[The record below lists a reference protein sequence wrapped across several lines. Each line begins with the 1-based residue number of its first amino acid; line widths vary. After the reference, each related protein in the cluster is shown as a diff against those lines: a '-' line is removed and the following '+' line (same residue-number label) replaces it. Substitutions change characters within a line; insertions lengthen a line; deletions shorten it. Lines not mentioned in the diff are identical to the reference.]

1 LAQETV
7 VEVLAKFRADTAEF
21 NRRLNEVQSQ
31 LDGLSKK
38 TSDTSANMQSS
49 LGSIG
54 GALTKLGNTFGVLAG
69 VAGGALISLGVS
81 SFNAAAR
88 VQELDVAI
96 NAVGKSTGL
105 GYDAINTAAL
115 GIKSMGIEMETAQR
129 SALKFAQNNLKLEY
143 ASKLARVAQDM
154 AVISGMN
161 STDTY
166 NMLTHAVI
174 TGRSEVLK
182 SVGIQKSAGQM
193 YEEFARQI
201 GKATSALSFQEKQ
214 QAVAEG
220 ALAEG
225 AKVFGTYEAAM
236 TSPGKV
242 IRSFARITNDTKVA
256 MGQMVLD
263 GFGPMILAAYDAYKA
278 FSKLIVPGGALYPII
293 EALTAVFTNLTQPLT
308 DAITK
313 FTDFASKMTPVKTSI
328 SDMGSEISKYLPV
341 IASLGTAFATMAGQ
355 NLLRQVPI
363 FGQLLGAINP
373 VAAAIVVLIATA
385 PAMRDAFMNLLGALK
400 PLLPVLAEV
409 GRIAGT
415 VVNNAIYLLSG
426 AINALAGFITN
437 SIKFVKENST
447 AFKIMAGIAGMLAAA
462 IFTVVA
468 AIKVH
473 AAVLAVSKG
482 VMTAFAVAQVLMSG
496 GQLASIASTNAL
508 AASMLKLNATMA
520 ANPIGLIVAAIAAL
534 VAGFVIAWNHSET
547 FRKIMIAIGKA
558 GIIAVGYVIEWIGK
572 LAKAILT
579 VNSGPLRLLLKGLAL
594 LKVPGAQTALDGITG
609 AIDNVGKFFDSTSEK
624 IKSYADNLDA
634 LENKRFKLPDLL
646 GSSFKMPKTKETTP
660 KNPATG
666 LNGGGEDGGTDG
678 AGAAAISALRETLQK
693 YNDFI
698 NNEFVKGFQKDS
710 STARETVT
718 KSLDLLKNIFDEK
731 AKGLKGTALKNLQD
745 SYWKINDTIRQF
757 IPQAEEI
764 GKAFEELNLA
774 IEDATKRLE
783 EATKNRAD
791 AAEKFGELLR
801 KPFGEPSAIT
811 KAMGS
816 AEATVDS
823 IISMYDNLVEQI
835 NKRYDGIDPTGRDN
849 LVNFLTNQTQR
860 LVDLARRRVEVARKL
875 TDAQTALD
883 KITQEQSSFVSST
896 RSSMK
901 SFATALVDLSKS
913 DAQATIQV
921 VKTASGLVIT
931 QIQSS
936 SSGIDAITKQLR
948 ERFQSIKDFAANIKS
963 LMERGVNK
971 DYIRQLI
978 EAGPEAAGAAASLMA
993 GATDSQLAEINTLYS
1008 GIADLSNSFGDEM
1021 GMNFYG
1027 AAVKSAQALRD
1038 GYQSEMDSINAEM
1051 AAIVAAITDALSPL
1065 SDLGTNLGEDIAQ
1078 GFLDTLNKRKTE
1090 LVTLAESI
1098 ATAIAEAMKNALDG
1112 IGVAGAVVPT
1122 TNTPVS
1128 QPTLADGEAARRA
1141 LMKLTG
1147 NQTLTDEEKK
1157 LLNIGTVNVNVTTPD
1172 AQTFADDLPGI
1183 MSKALLGRR

>member
-1 LAQETV
+1 MAQETV

-31 LDGLSKK
+31 LETLTKK
-38 TSDTSANMQSS
+38 TNDTSSSMQQSF
-49 LGSIG
+49 GAIG
-54 GALTKLGNTFGVLAG
+54 ASLTKLGNTAG
-69 VAGGALISLGVS
+69 VVAGVVGGALIAFGVS

-193 YEEFARQI
+193 YEEFARKI
-201 GKATSALSFQEKQ
+201 GKATSALTFQEKQ

-263 GFGPMILAAYDAYKA
+263 GFGPLILAAYDAYKA
-278 FSKLIVPGGALYPII
+278 FSKLVVPGGALYPII
-293 EALTAVFTNLTQPLT
+293 QALTAVFTSLTQPLT

-313 FTDFASKMTPVKTSI
+313 FTDFASKMKPVTTSI
-328 SDMGSEISKYLPV
+328 SDMGSQIAKYLPV
-341 IASLGTAFATMAGQ
+341 IAALGTAFATMAGK
-355 NLLRQVPI
+355 NLLANVPI

-385 PAMRDAFMNLLGALK
+385 PAMREAFMNLLSSLK
-400 PLLPVLAEV
+400 PLLPILAEV

-415 VVNNAIYLLSG
+415 VVNNAIWLVSESF
-426 AINALAGFITN
+426 NALATFITK

-447 AFKIMAGIAGMLAAA
+447 VFKIMAGIAAMLATA
-462 IFTVVA
+462 ILAVVVA
-468 AIKVH
+468 MKVH
-473 AAVLAVSKG
+473 AAFLVISRGIMA
-482 VMTAFAVAQVLMSG
+482 AYAVAQVLMTG
-496 GQLASIASTNAL
+496 GQLASIASTNGL

-534 VAGFVIAWNHSET
+534 VAGFMIAWNHSET

-634 LENKRFKLPDLL
+634 LEKKRFKLPDLL
-646 GSSFKMPKTKETTP
+646 GSSFKMPKTKEPTA
-660 KNPATG
+660 KSPATG
-666 LNGGGEDGGTDG
+666 GLGGGGEDGGGDG
-678 AGAAAISALRETLQK
+678 SGAAAISALRETLQK

-764 GKAFEELNLA
+764 GAAFEELNKE
-774 IEDATKRLE
+774 IEYATKRLE

-791 AAEKFGELLR
+791 AVEQFAELLR
-801 KPFGEPSAIT
+801 QPFGEPSAIT

-823 IISMYDNLVEQI
+823 IISMYDNLVAQI
-835 NKRYDGIDPTGRDN
+835 NKRYDGIDPTGKNQLID
-849 LVNFLTNQTQR
+849 FLTAQTSR
-860 LVDLARRRVEVARKL
+860 LVALARQRVMVAKQL
-875 TDAQTALD
+875 SDAQNALD
-883 KITQEQSSFVSST
+883 KVMQEQTSFVGSAK
-896 RSSMK
+896 SSMK
-901 SFATALVDLSKS
+901 SYATALVDLSKS
-913 DAQATIQV
+913 DAVATIEV
-921 VKTASGLVIT
+921 IKTASGLVIT
-931 QIQSS
+931 QMSS
-936 SSGIDAITKQLR
+936 ANSGIDSITKQLR
-948 ERFQSIKDFAANIKS
+948 ERLKTIKDFAANIKQ
-963 LMERGVNK
+963 MMARGVNK

-978 EAGPEAAGAAASLMA
+978 EAGPEAAGATAALLAS
-993 GATDSQLAEINTLYS
+993 ATDSQLGEINSVYAEIGS
-1008 GIADLSNSFGDEM
+1008 ISDSFAMDM
-1021 GMNFYG
+1021 GETFFG

-1038 GYQSEMDSINAEM
+1038 GFQSQLDSINSEM
-1051 AAIVAAITDALSPL
+1051 ALIVAAITEALSPL
-1065 SDLGTNLGEDIAQ
+1065 SELGTNLGQDIAQ

-1098 ATAIAEAMKNALDG
+1098 AVAIAEAMKNALDG
-1112 IGVAGAVVPT
+1112 IGVVGGAVPKIKT
-1122 TNTPVS
+1122 SEEITAPVA
-1128 QPTLADGEAARRA
+1128 P
-1141 LMKLTG
+1141 LTQYDRL
-1147 NQTLTDEEKK
+1147 NWEKYNPGVSFNGD
-1157 LLNIGTVNVNVTTPD
+1157 LNLSVSTPD
-1172 AQTFADDLPGI
+1172 AETFADDFAGI